1 MFENLTIV
9 ELAAVANTQQ
19 TIQAEQGLVLGDVP
33 LTPIQHWFFEQQLPE
48 AHHWNQS
55 ILLEVQQ
62 ALDLDQLELA
72 ARTLLE
78 HHDALRFR
86 FVDGET
92 GWRQHGV
99 EPDEVSPLTR
109 IDLST
114 VAAAEQATAISTAA
128 AELQASLNLASG
140 PLIRFVYF
148 DLGATQPDRLLLIIH
163 HLVVD
168 GVSWRILLED
178 LQIAQQQL
186 SQGSAIQLPPKTTSF
201 QYWAMQLTEYA
212 RSEVSQQ
219 ELDYW
224 LNQSRQPGRPIPVDF
239 SGTDNRVAQADTISV
254 TLSEAETL
262 ALLQEVPAAYRTQI
276 NDVLLTALVQAF
288 AQLTGEHTLLVDLE
302 GHGREE
308 LFQEVDLS
316 RTVGWFTTIF
326 PVILD
331 LSESNTPADMLK
343 AIKEQLRGVP
353 NRGIGYG
360 ILHYLGDQE
369 TTGWQQQPQAEV
381 RVNYLGQTDQAL
393 QQSSL
398 FAPAQESTEPG
409 RSPQGPRPYLL
420 DVGGIVAGG
429 QLHINWTYS
438 KTIHRQ
444 TTIEIL
450 AENYIQALRSLI
462 THCQSPDAGGY
473 TPSDFSEA
481 NLDQQELDQFL
492 TKIKGKP

>member
-1 MFENLTIV
+1 
-9 ELAAVANTQQ
+9 
-19 TIQAEQGLVLGDVP
+19 
-33 LTPIQHWFFEQQLPE
+33 
-48 AHHWNQS
+48 
-55 ILLEVQQ
+55 
-62 ALDLDQLELA
+62 
-72 ARTLLE
+72 
-78 HHDALRFR
+78 
-86 FVDGET
+86 
-92 GWRQHGV
+92 
-99 EPDEVSPLTR
+99 
-109 IDLST
+109 
-114 VAAAEQATAISTAA
+114 
-128 AELQASLNLASG
+128 
-140 PLIRFVYF
+140 
-148 DLGATQPDRLLLIIH
+148 
-163 HLVVD
+163 
-168 GVSWRILLED
+168 
-178 LQIAQQQL
+178 
-186 SQGSAIQLPPKTTSF
+186 
-201 QYWAMQLTEYA
+201 MQLTEYA

-276 NDVLLTALVQAF
+276 NDVLLTALVQAC
-288 AQLTGEHTLLVDLE
+288 AQWTGEHTLLVDLE

-369 TTGWQQQPQAEV
+369 TNGWQQQPQAEV
-381 RVNYLGQTDQAL
+381 RFNYLGQTDQAL